1 MNSALKWKLIAGFLL
16 VFLAGGA
23 TGVFVSAAT
32 AHRFL
37 FGPHRHG
44 YAAQAMKNRLQWQLR
59 LTDEQMAKI
68 SPIIEKTGTQLEEIR
83 GDTGRRVR
91 EAIAERAFAANGTTA
106 TALDAS
112 RTLARAGYG
121 HAGSV
126 AAIMPN
132 AFATQARS
140 FSCVLPAARAQ
151 LTQQ

>member
-59 LTDEQMAKI
+59 LTDEQMAKW
-68 SPIIEKTGTQLEEIR
+68 PR
-83 GDTGRRVR
+83 FRRS
-91 EAIAERAFAANGTTA
+91 
-106 TALDAS
+106 S
-112 RTLARAGYG
+112 RKR
-121 HAGSV
+121 
-126 AAIMPN
+126 
-132 AFATQARS
+132 ARS
-140 FSCVLPAARAQ
+140 SKKFEAKPAAGCVKRSPKRTAKSRRF
-151 LTQQ
+151 LRRNNNSA

>member
-1 MNSALKWKLIAGFLL
+1 MNSALKWKLIAGFVL

-91 EAIAERAFAANGTTA
+91 EAIAQAHRDIAPILTPEQKERLQQMEQRQRRWMQRGHWHAQDTGTPE
-106 TALDAS
+106 AS
-112 RTLARAGYG
+112 
-121 HAGSV
+121 
-126 AAIMPN
+126 P
-132 AFATQARS
+132 Q
-140 FSCVLPAARAQ
+140 
-151 LTQQ
+151 